1 MNDILQAFI
10 TLFVI
15 MDPFGNLPIFISLTK
30 GLPLREIRSNYN
42 RSIVVA
48 GLLLFAFLFF
58 GPMMFELFGIDINSF
73 KIAGGIILLI
83 IGIFYVIGL
92 GNRVLRSTSHDLVV
106 PIGVPLL
113 TGPGVITTTIMIVNE
128 NGVYVATIAA
138 LLTLIASW
146 LIMMCAQPLYKVL
159 GIHWTT
165 IISRV
170 MGILLAAIA
179 VDFIVEAILSIRSTL

>member
-1 MNDILQAFI
+1 MNEILQAFI

-58 GPMMFELFGIDINSF
+58 GPLMFELFGINIDSF

-83 IGIFYVIGL
+83 IGILYVLGIG
-92 GNRVLRSTSHDLVV
+92 NKVLRSNSHDLVV

-113 TGPGVITTTIMIVNE
+113 TGPGVITTTIMIVSE
-128 NGVYVATIAA
+128 NGIYVASIAA
-138 LLTLIASW
+138 ILTLLASW
-146 LIMMCAQPLYKVL
+146 IIMMSAQPLYKLL
-159 GIHWTT
+159 GNHWTT
-165 IISRV
+165 IISRI

-179 VDFIVEAILSIRSTL
+179 VDFIVEGILSIGNL